1 MIPDTLNIIHAELL
15 GGYRLSLGFDDGST
29 QVVDFEPF
37 LAASAH
43 PAIRAYLA
51 QDRFASY
58 RIEHGDLVWGDYDLC
73 FPIVDLY
80 LNRIVIPAGEQK
92 AA

>member
-1 MIPDTLNIIHAELL
+1 MSIHWAVIGCRSVSMMAVRKL
-15 GGYRLSLGFDDGST
+15 F
-29 QVVDFEPF
+29 DFEPF

-43 PAIRAYLA
+43 PAIRAYLDP
-51 QDRFASY
+51 DRFATC

>member
-1 MIPDTLNIIHAELL
+1 MIPDVLNITHVDSL
-15 GGYRLSLGFDDGST
+15 GGYRLSVGFDDGST

-43 PAIRAYLA
+43 PAISAYLVP
-51 QDRFASY
+51 DRFATC
-58 RIEHGDLVWGDYDLC
+58 RIELGDLVWGDYDLC

>member
-1 MIPDTLNIIHAELL
+1 MLSCWGAI
-15 GGYRLSLGFDDGST
+15 GYRLASMMAARRLLN
-29 QVVDFEPF
+29 FEPF

-51 QDRFASY
+51 PDRFASY
-58 RIEHGDLVWGDYDLC
+58 RVEHGDLVWGDYDLC